1 MVVREISY
9 ELSKELILN
18 HHYAHRMPLISR
30 VFGLFEDSLFFDNFE
45 LIGVCSIGKP
55 ASNTLCFGIC
65 GEEYS
70 DKVLELNRLFV
81 KGTQPKNTTSWFLG
95 QVLKK
100 LKKDDLIL
108 VSYADTAMNHNG
120 YIYQATNWIYT
131 GITPSRT
138 DVYVSD
144 GKHSRHMPLNDRKNK
159 HLRTVRSSKHRYVY
173 FTGRGKRKYLKN
185 LNYEVQPYP
194 KGENKNYKKGDVLQK
209 EIINTAS
216 GETFYE

>member
-1 MVVREISY
+1 MIVREITY
-9 ELSKELILN
+9 ELSKDLILN
-18 HHYAHRMPLISR
+18 YHYAHRMPSISR
-30 VFGLFEDSLFFDNFE
+30 VFGLFGDSEFFENYE
-45 LIGVCSIGKP
+45 LIGICSIGKP
-55 ASNTLCFGIC
+55 VSNTLCFGIC

-70 DKVLELNRLFV
+70 EKVLELNRLFV
-81 KGTQPKNTTSWFLG
+81 KGEQPKNTTSWFLG

-100 LKKDDLIL
+100 LKEDDLIL

-138 DVYVSD
+138 DVYVGG
-144 GKHSRHMPLNDRKNK
+144 GKHTRHMPSDDSNN

-173 FTGRGKRKYLKN
+173 FTGKSKKTYLKK
-185 LNYEVQPYP
+185 LNYKVQPYP
-194 KGENKNYKKGDVLQK
+194 KGKNKNYDKGDSLK
-209 EIINTAS
+209 TEIINTAS